1 MRPSSSQASTAP
13 ADPLHALLQPS
24 SVAVVG
30 ASRDPSRI
38 GARLLDSLLSGRYQG
53 ALYPVNPHAAEI
65 QGLKAWPS
73 VRAIPGP
80 VDLAVVAVPRDAVF
94 EVVADCADKGVRA
107 VVVITADFAETGPE
121 GRAAQDRLVALIRE
135 RGLRLVGPNCFG
147 ILNTHAGTR
156 LNATFGAPM
165 PLHGSIAIA
174 SQSGALGLALLATA
188 RRQRIGISTFVSMGN
203 KADVS
208 TNDLLE
214 YWEQDPESRVILLYL
229 ESFGN
234 PRRFAQIARRVG
246 RGKPIV
252 ALKAGRSSAGR
263 RAAGS
268 HTAALAADEVAVE
281 ALFRQAGVIHART
294 LDELFAIGTALA
306 WQPLPRGRRVAIVT
320 NAGGPGILCA
330 DACEE
335 RGLVVAEVA
344 DDLKAQL
351 ASLAPRAASL
361 KNPVDLIA
369 SATPEHYRRVVS
381 TLLADDSID
390 AVIACY
396 VSVSSADS
404 SEFARA
410 LSLGAN
416 EASIKQTAGKPLL
429 ACWMAEYDQG
439 GASVLREA
447 GIPVSEVPELPARVL
462 GHMAAYADWRRQ
474 PTGSVIEYPNMDLA
488 ACRTLCRSSI
498 ERDGPGWLRADETQR
513 LLLAAGFSLPAGGM
527 ATTADQ
533 AARLAHAVGFPI
545 VAKLA
550 SRRFI
555 HKSDVDGVRLGL
567 RSEGDVRALF
577 REFRKR
583 FAAGRPQDMDGLI
596 IQPMLKGGVEVM
608 AGMTVDPQ
616 FGPLFAFG
624 LGGIHVEILS
634 DVQFRLGPLTDK
646 DAMEMV
652 RGIKGARLLEGYRGH
667 PPADVPALAEL
678 LQRLSRLVE
687 AVPDICELDLNP
699 IFAFPPGEGYCLA
712 DARIRVGPIAS

>member
-1 MRPSSSQASTAP
+1 MLNPSSPTSHDPAP
-13 ADPLHALLQPS
+13 ALHALFQPA
-24 SVAVVG
+24 SVAVIG

-38 GARLLDSLLSGRYQG
+38 GARLLDSMLSARFQG
-53 ALYPVNPHAAEI
+53 ALYPVNPKAAEI

-80 VDLAVVAVPRDAVF
+80 VDLAVVAVPRQAVL
-94 EVVADCADKGVRA
+94 EVVTDCADKGVRA

-121 GRAAQDRLVALIRE
+121 GRAAQDRLVAIIRE

-147 ILNTHAGTR
+147 LLNTHSSIR

-165 PLHGSIAIA
+165 PPHGPIAIG

-214 YWEQDPESRVILLYL
+214 YWEQDPASRVILLYL

-246 RGKPIV
+246 RTKPIV
-252 ALKAGRSSAGR
+252 ALKAGRSTAGR

-268 HTAALAADEVAVE
+268 HTAALAANEVAVE

-320 NAGGPGILCA
+320 NAGGAGILLA

-335 RGLVVAEVA
+335 QCLTVAELA
-344 DDLKAQL
+344 EDLKARL
-351 ASLAPRAASL
+351 GRLAPQAASL

-369 SATPEHYRRVVS
+369 TATPDHYRRVVS
-381 TLLADDSID
+381 ALLTDDSID
-390 AVIACY
+390 ALIACY

-410 LSLGAN
+410 LSLGVI
-416 EASIKQTAGKPLL
+416 EASANQTAAKPLL

-439 GASVLREA
+439 GSSVLREA
-447 GIPVSEVPELPARVL
+447 GIPVSDVPEVPARVL
-462 GHMAAYADWRRQ
+462 AHLAAYAEWRRQ
-474 PTGSVIEYPNMDLA
+474 PAGAVIECSNMDLA
-488 ACRTLCRSSI
+488 TCRTLCRSSI
-498 ERDGPGWLRADETQR
+498 ERNGPGWLRADETHR

-533 AARLAHAVGFPI
+533 AVRLARAVGFPI

-555 HKSDVDGVRLGL
+555 HKSDVDGVRLNL

-577 REFRKR
+577 REFRRR
-583 FAAGRPQDMDGLI
+583 FAAAHPQDMDGLI

-624 LGGIHVEILS
+624 LGGIYVEILG
-634 DVQFRLGPLTDK
+634 DVQFRLGPLTDR
-646 DAMEMV
+646 DAMDML
-652 RGIKGARLLEGYRGH
+652 RGIKGARLLDGYRGH
-667 PPADVPALAEL
+667 PPADVTALVEL

-687 AVPDICELDLNP
+687 ALPDICELDLNP

-712 DARIRVGPIAS
+712 DARIRVGPPAP